1 MNYINTE
8 TQQLQTESE
17 IRAANP
23 NTSYPVPFVAPEGY
37 AYVFPAPQPA
47 YDPVT
52 QRVQQITPELTVLDH
67 WEQRWS
73 VVELY
78 ATQED
83 KDAAIAADTEAKRVA
98 AVPIKVTMR
107 QARLALLGADLLPS
121 VTAAIA
127 ALPSPQKEAA
137 QIEWEYSQD
146 VERHRGLVLSLGTT
160 LGLSVRQ
167 LDDLFTTATTL

>member
-8 TQQLQTESE
+8 TLVQLSEQE

-23 NTSYPVPFVAPEGY
+23 NTSYPVPFVPPEGY

-47 YDPVT
+47 HDPVT
-52 QRVQQITPELTVLDH
+52 QRVQQSTPELTILGH

-98 AVPIKVTMR
+98 AVPKEVTMR
-107 QARLALLGADLLPS
+107 QARLALLGADLLPG
-121 VTAAIA
+121 VTAAIN
-127 ALPSPQKEAA
+127 ALSSPQKEAA
-137 QIEWEYSQD
+137 QIEWEYSQV
-146 VERHRGLVLSLGTT
+146 VERNRGFVLLLGAA
-160 LGLSVRQ
+160 LGLTELQ
-167 LDDLFTTATTL
+167 LDNLFTVAATL